1 MYEQRKGGGEFKHS
15 AEEPNVCQE
24 ESLGRKLDEGQVL
37 ENLDR
42 HTREIRKV

>member
-1 MYEQRKGGGEFKHS
+1 MSKGKEVENLNIELRHLM
-15 AEEPNVCQE
+15 CQE

>member
-15 AEEPNVCQE
+15 AEAPNVSK
-24 ESLGRKLDEGQVL
+24 ESSGRKLDEGQVL

-42 HTREIRKV
+42 HTTEIRKV